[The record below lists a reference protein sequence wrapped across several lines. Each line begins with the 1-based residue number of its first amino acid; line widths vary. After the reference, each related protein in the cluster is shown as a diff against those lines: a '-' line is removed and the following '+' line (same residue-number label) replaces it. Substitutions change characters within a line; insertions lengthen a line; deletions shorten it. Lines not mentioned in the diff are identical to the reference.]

1 MIRYLVTNNQI
12 SNKQIIINNLLLNY
26 YSVLPDKKFTNK
38 TLVFLHGW
46 GVDNQLWFKI
56 VPELINKNYSLYFLD
71 LPGFGQSQIPNTTYD
86 VDDYKKIVYEFVEKL
101 GLKKI
106 NLIGHSFG
114 GRIAIKIGAEN
125 PDFLE
130 KIILVDAAGI
140 IHDSRKKKLLAT
152 ISKFIKPI
160 FKLTFMQPLRKKF
173 YLLIGSEY
181 LENIKLSKIF
191 TKVVMED
198 LTHLFS
204 KIKKQVLIIWGRDDK
219 VTLLNDGKLMNKLIP
234 NSKLVVFEKAGHFS
248 FLDQPEE
255 FSNELI
261 KFIND

>member
-1 MIRYLVTNNQI
+1 MNN
-12 SNKQIIINNLLLNY
+12 NQIIINNLLINY
-26 YSVLPDKKFTNK
+26 YSVLPGKKSTNK
-38 TLVFLHGW
+38 TLIFLHGW
-46 GVDNQLWFKI
+46 GVDSQLWFKI

-71 LPGFGQSQIPNTTYD
+71 LPGFGQSQVPNTVYD
-86 VDDYKKIVYEFVEKL
+86 VDDYKKIVYEFIKKL

-114 GRIAIKIGAEN
+114 GRITIKIAAEN
-125 PDFLE
+125 PNFLE

-140 IHDSRKKKLLAT
+140 IHDSRKKKLLT
-152 ISKFIKPI
+152 IISKFIKPI
-160 FKLTFMQPLRKKF
+160 FKPSFMEPLRKKF

-219 VTLLNDGKLMNKLIP
+219 VTSLDDGELMNKLIP
-234 NSKLVVFEKAGHFS
+234 KSKLVVFEKAGHFS
-248 FLDQPEE
+248 FLDAPKE
-255 FSNELI
+255 FVKALTE
-261 KFIND
+261 FI

>member
-1 MIRYLVTNNQI
+1 VNN
-12 SNKQIIINNLLLNY
+12 NQIIINNLLINY
-26 YSVLPDKKFTNK
+26 YSVLPGKKSTNK
-38 TLVFLHGW
+38 TLIFLHGW
-46 GVDNQLWFKI
+46 GVDSQLWFKI

-71 LPGFGQSQIPNTTYD
+71 LPGFGQSQVPNTVYD
-86 VDDYKKIVYEFVEKL
+86 VDDYKKIVYEFIKKL

-114 GRIAIKIGAEN
+114 GRITIKIAAEN
-125 PDFLE
+125 PNFLE

-140 IHDSRKKKLLAT
+140 IHDSRKKKLLT
-152 ISKFIKPI
+152 IISKFIKPI
-160 FKLTFMQPLRKKF
+160 FKPSFMEPLRKKF

-219 VTLLNDGKLMNKLIP
+219 VTSLDDGELMNKLIP
-234 NSKLVVFEKAGHFS
+234 KSKLVVFEKAGHFS
-248 FLDQPEE
+248 FLDAPKE
-255 FSNELI
+255 FVKALTE
-261 KFIND
+261 FI